1 MAATNAVTH
10 LFSAL
15 PQHLSALLF
24 ARGKPVH
31 IAADQALF
39 LADDAGDGC
48 YRVEKGLLKV
58 SMLSASGVER
68 ILAIFGPGAIVG
80 ELSVLDGLPRS
91 ASVVALRDSDLLFV
105 SRAEFDGYVQKHP
118 ELYQQL

>member
-1 MAATNAVTH
+1 MAATNATTG

-15 PQHLSALLF
+15 PQRLSALLF
-24 ARGKPVH
+24 GRGKPVQL
-31 IAADQALF
+31 AADQVLY

-68 ILAIFGPGAIVG
+68 ILAIFGPG
-80 ELSVLDGLPRS
+80 LSSANFQSSTGYHGRPRW
-91 ASVVALRDSDLLFV
+91 
-105 SRAEFDGYVQKHP
+105 SRCATATSC
-118 ELYQQL
+118 L